1 MERALKRKTLT
12 GTVISNKMDKT
23 VVVEVRRRFT
33 HPKFKK
39 VITTT
44 SKYMVHDEKN
54 QCNPGDFISV
64 CETRP
69 LSKNKRWRLIEVIK
83 PALLPEA
90 GSAK

>member
-1 MERALKRKTLT
+1 MESTQKRKTLT

-23 VVVEVRRRFT
+23 VVVEVHRRFA

-39 VITTT
+39 VVTST

-69 LSKNKRWRLIEVIK
+69 LSKHKRWRLVEVLK

-90 GSAK
+90 ESAK